1 MNKLLISLLV
11 PLFVL
16 MGCPEEPEDSKEDKK
31 EQNEEECD
39 TADCPVCDDNCERIA
54 SCNADDEL
62 ECDCI
67 CEQVTDAGTT
77 EPPVV
82 DAGGDEPPTPIL
94 DAGNTEPPVVDAGI
108 GSTPEVDA
116 GIGSTPEVDAGS
128 DTTPEVDAGS
138 DTTPEVDAGIG
149 NAPAVDAGT
158 LTCPAGTAGDGVTCN
173 DINECDSNNGGCDA
187 NATCTNAAISG
198 DAPSCECNAGYDGN
212 GQNCI
217 DIDECVT
224 DNGGCD
230 AHATC
235 INAVVSGDAPSCEC
249 NAGYDGDGQACT
261 DIDECATNN
270 GGCPSNATCTNADT
284 AGVAPLCTCNTGYT
298 EDIVGNCKP
307 DALDWDVEYT
317 DTNHSIFIRDTAL
330 DGIAQVEVGDYMG
343 VFYARENHF
352 LGCGAFTEWNGE
364 TTMLAAQGEE
374 LGDVESDGGVAAGV
388 VAGGFEVGEEFHWL
402 FWDASSGNTFSLT
415 PIFDVTSPNG
425 NSFVPNGISQVVGFE
440 SPNPGWIA
448 EVTDNNHSVFIK
460 DTAFDNWPE
469 IEPGDYVGVFFEDS
483 ASEPQCG
490 GMVKWEGAFTQIP
503 AYGEEGTGNVDGFD
517 MGEEFQWRVW
527 DASTNTFYEA
537 TATYAAPGQDVYA
550 PNGLSFV
557 DELVATP

>member
-1 MNKLLISLLV
+1 MNKLLISLIV

-16 MGCPEEPEDSKEDKK
+16 MGCPEEPEDPKDDKK

-54 SCNADDEL
+54 ECNADDEL

-67 CEQVTDAGTT
+67 CDEVTDAGSS

-82 DAGGDEPPTPIL
+82 DAGGEPPTPIV
-94 DAGNTEPPVVDAGI
+94 DAGNTEPPIVDAGSGDTPTVDAGSGTTPVVDAGS
-108 GSTPEVDA
+108 GA
-116 GIGSTPEVDAGS
+116 LPEVDAGS
-128 DTTPEVDAGS
+128 GTTPEVDAGS
-138 DTTPEVDAGIG
+138 GTTPEVDAGSGTSIE
-149 NAPAVDAGT
+149 VDAGSGDAPTVDSGT
-158 LTCPAGTAGDGVTCN
+158 LTCPNGTTGDGVTCN
-173 DINECDSNNGGCDA
+173 DVNECASNNGGCDD
-187 NATCTNAAISG
+187 NATCTNAA
-198 DAPSCECNAGYDGN
+198 
-212 GQNCI
+212 
-217 DIDECVT
+217 
-224 DNGGCD
+224 
-230 AHATC
+230 
-235 INAVVSGDAPSCEC
+235 VSGDAPSCEC
-249 NAGYDGDGQACT
+249 NAGYEGNGQACT

-270 GGCPSNATCTNADT
+270 GGCPSNATCTDADT

-298 EDIVGNCKP
+298 EDIMGNCKP

-317 DTNHSIFIRDTAL
+317 DTNHSIFILNTAL
-330 DGIAQVEVGDYMG
+330 DGIAQVEAGDYIG

-374 LGDVESDGGVAAGV
+374 SGDVETDGGVTDGV

-415 PIFDVTSPNG
+415 PIFDSESPNG
-425 NSFVPNGISQVVGFE
+425 NTFAPNGISQVIGFE

-448 EVTDNNHSVFIK
+448 EITDNNHSVFIK

-469 IEPGDYVGVFFEDS
+469 IESGDYVGVFFEDS

-490 GMVKWEGAFTQIP
+490 GLVKWEGAFTQIP
-503 AYGEEGTGNVDGFD
+503 AYGAEGTGIVEGFAV
-517 MGEEFQWRVW
+517 GETFQWRVW
-527 DASTNTFYEA
+527 DASANTFYEA
-537 TATYAAPGQDVYA
+537 TATYAGAGQDVYA